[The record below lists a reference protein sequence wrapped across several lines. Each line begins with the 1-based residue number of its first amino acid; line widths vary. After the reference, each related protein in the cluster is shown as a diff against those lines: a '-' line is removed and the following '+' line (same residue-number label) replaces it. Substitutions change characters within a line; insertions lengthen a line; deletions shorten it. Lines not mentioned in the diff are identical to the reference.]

1 MFGAP
6 ANSNYFNSYSSL
18 EPDTAVRMNGDGR
31 TLSAPDIARNN
42 MRGGHGGSNSNTLSS
57 AARRRMEDRMFTR
70 EPREVCLTKQ
80 GGGLGFNI
88 VGGEDGEGI
97 FISFILAG
105 SPADTCKWLRRGDQ
119 ILKVNDIDIAQATHE
134 EAAKALKGAGN
145 LVKLSVQYRPEEY
158 NRYEAKLH
166 ELQQNLTGTLVR
178 TSPKRTLYVRALFDY
193 DPHKDDGLPSR
204 GLGFNYGDILH
215 VTNASDDEW
224 WQARKLLPNGE
235 EAGLGII
242 PSKQR
247 WERKMK
253 MKNRTLRFGG
263 HGRSS
268 TSLDRL
274 SYVKKYLDDKFA
286 NMRSTGTLNRQHGKQ
301 KISFSRK
308 FPFMKSRER
317 LNKLDDEDSF
327 ENGSNHRSR
336 EEGRESHILTYE
348 PVEEIDLEFTRP
360 VIILGPMK
368 DRINDDL
375 MREFPDR
382 FGSCVPHTTRP
393 KRENEVDGRDYHF
406 VASLEQMQ
414 ADIQTHLFIE
424 AGQYN
429 DNLYGTSVQSVQ
441 DVAAQGKHCILDVSA
456 NAIKRLHVAQ
466 LYPIAVFLKPKSVES
481 LLEMNKRMTE
491 EQARKLYDRAIKL
504 EQEFG
509 EYFTA
514 VVQGDTPEELHEK
527 VKDIIQ
533 EQSGDTIWIPSKEK
547 M

>member
-268 TSLDRL
+268 TSLDRM
-274 SYVKKYLDDKFA
+274 SFVKKYLDDKFA